1 MHPMGM
7 PCLNL
12 NEALDFFA
20 VVTTG
25 FCPVMLTISC
35 TAWSTTFTFCVAS
48 PSPIFKTIFSSR
60 GTCMTFLY
68 LNSFIMLGTIFLL
81 YTPFNLA
88 IISYF
93 TFSWLHLLLLLHCLK
108 YFRRQGYNLY
118 KLLCSK
124 LSCHRTKDTGTY
136 RLIVFIYN
144 NSRILIK
151 SYI

>member
-35 TAWSTTFTFCVAS
+35 TAWSTTFAFGVAS

-81 YTPFNLA
+81 YTPFNRT
-88 IISYF
+88 IISPKPPRIFYRVLPSYHPQGLF
-93 TFSWLHLLLLLHCLK
+93 VPLELAPYIYLRAALHW
-108 YFRRQGYNLY
+108 
-118 KLLCSK
+118 
-124 LSCHRTKDTGTY
+124 
-136 RLIVFIYN
+136 I
-144 NSRILIK
+144 
-151 SYI
+151 